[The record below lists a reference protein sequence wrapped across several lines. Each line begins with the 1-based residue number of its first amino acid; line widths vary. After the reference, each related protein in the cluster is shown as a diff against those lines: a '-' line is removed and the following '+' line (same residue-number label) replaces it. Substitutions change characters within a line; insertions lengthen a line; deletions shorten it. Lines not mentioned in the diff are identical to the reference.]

1 MTDILKETPMMSQYM
16 KFKKQYPD
24 KILLF
29 RMGDFF
35 ETFGDDAR
43 ITSKILNITLTTR
56 DKNTNPT
63 PLAGFPH
70 KAIDQYLPK
79 LIEAGQCVV
88 IVDQLEDPKLAKGI
102 VKRGVTRIVTPGT
115 LDGDNASSIKNN
127 YLVSFI
133 SEKKSLG
140 IGVCDVS
147 TGEFMYIEI
156 ENSKKNIES
165 ILSSYEP
172 VEILLLENEKNLSFP
187 TTPVQF
193 QSKGL
198 GNIEYAEE
206 KIKEFFDVKNIESL
220 GLHKESIS
228 CNAIAMILE
237 YIEETQLMDPKHIQ
251 KPKRVN
257 LSGSMILDRATI
269 RNLELVSNAYSGDIS
284 NSLFSVIDNTSTL
297 MGRRMLYSW
306 ILNPLI
312 QGKDIEDRLTV
323 VQTLLSS
330 YEKVDGIRENLSD
343 INDIERIVGKIGLA
357 RVNARDLKALQISLE
372 RVASLSN
379 ELDDLAG
386 ISNIFKKYLKDISY
400 IAESIEKCIVDAPP
414 TSITEGGIVKS
425 SYNEEISE
433 LRSLSGDSK
442 GWIKE
447 FEEREKKETGI
458 SSLKIGFNKVFGY
471 YIEVT
476 KTHLNK
482 VPDRYIRKQTLVNC
496 ERYITEEL
504 KNKESIILTA
514 QEKLA
519 QIEYRIFVELRDSL
533 VKHIEI
539 LQSLS
544 KDVARFDILVGFAYL
559 AYTKNYSK
567 PTIYEMGE
575 KNGTIDIQGGRH
587 PIVENITQEEF
598 ISNDTYLDFNSCT
611 MAVLT
616 GPNMSGK
623 STYIRQV
630 ATIVLLAQ
638 IGCFVPAKSMELSI
652 VDRIF
657 TRVGASDDLSRGRS
671 TFMVEMDEAA
681 NIVNNATKYSLIVLD
696 EVGRGTSTYD
706 GVSIAWALAE
716 YLVNDVKART
726 LFATHYHELL
736 KLSEK
741 VSSRVKNYNV
751 LVEEDI
757 EEGSVIFLRKI
768 VEGGTDRSY
777 GIYVAKMAG
786 LPEKVVK
793 RANEI
798 LEGFE
803 QEKMFSRDSE
813 IREENIPESKK
824 SGNGENGGTYQFP
837 LFYSKDSEVEREI
850 QELDLD
856 NLTPLDALN
865 KISQWKKKV

>member
-1 MTDILKETPMMSQYM
+1 MMSQYM

-147 TGEFMYIEI
+147 TGEFMYIET

-519 QIEYRIFVELRDSL
+519 HIEYRIFVELRDSL

-575 KNGTIDIQGGRH
+575 KNGTIDIKGGRH